1 MFRIVKDRFVVIGKE
16 GSTAD
21 GQGFIQRLWRDANG
35 HFSEIAH
42 LAKRDARGNLA
53 GIWGAMTDHSRSF
66 RPWENGFRHG
76 LYLAG
81 VECVDEGEAP
91 IGWTKWV
98 VPGFEYVAVENKPG
112 AFEKGLSFLAEQGL
126 SLAGA
131 VQEYTNPA
139 TGTEYLYFPI
149 RATESRIK

>member
-21 GQGFIQRLWRDANG
+21 DQGFIQRLWRDANS
-35 HFSEIAH
+35 HFGEIAH
-42 LAKRDARGNLA
+42 LAKRDAQGNLM
-53 GIWGAMTDHSRSF
+53 GIWGGMTDHSRSF
-66 RPWENGFRHG
+66 QPWENGFCHG

-98 VPGFEYVAVENKPG
+98 VPAFEYVAVENQAG
-112 AFEKGLSFLAEQGL
+112 AFEKGLSSLAEQGL

-131 VQEYTNPA
+131 VQEYTAPD
-139 TGTEYLYFPI
+139 TGREYLYFPI
-149 RATESRIK
+149 RAIESRTK